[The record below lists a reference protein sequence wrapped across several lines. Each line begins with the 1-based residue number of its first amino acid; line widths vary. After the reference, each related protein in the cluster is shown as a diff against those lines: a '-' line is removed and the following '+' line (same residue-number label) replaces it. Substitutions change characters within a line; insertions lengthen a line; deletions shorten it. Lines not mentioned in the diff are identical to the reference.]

1 MGISTQHTFSS
12 HTPHLCLSAPLQPCK
27 RSLIQSVCVLALV
40 SVCVR
45 VTAVQYPCLS
55 TQVCVYVKLLG
66 VLILIH
72 TFLILG
78 WFLLLRLGRIIVLV
92 LESNCVGL
100 TRHFS
105 FYTMCVKKRVSVCV
119 CVCIQ
124 LWILK
129 WLRYQILFKS
139 RLKFG
144 MPLGMRFEH

>member
-12 HTPHLCLSAPLQPCK
+12 HTHTTPLSLPHFNPAKGVSISLC
-27 RSLIQSVCVLALV
+27 VCVGTCICLCKGYCSA
-40 SVCVR
+40 
-45 VTAVQYPCLS
+45 YPCLS

-78 WFLLLRLGRIIVLV
+78 RFMLLRLGRIIVLV

-105 FYTMCVKKRVSVCV
+105 FYNVCVKERISVCV
-119 CVCIQ
+119 
-124 LWILK
+124 
-129 WLRYQILFKS
+129 YS
-139 RLKFG
+139 
-144 MPLGMRFEH
+144 FES

>member
-1 MGISTQHTFSS
+1 MCVGTCIC
-12 HTPHLCLSAPLQPCK
+12 LCKGYCSA
-27 RSLIQSVCVLALV
+27 
-40 SVCVR
+40 
-45 VTAVQYPCLS
+45 YPCLS

-105 FYTMCVKKRVSVCV
+105 FYTVCVKKRVSVCV
-119 CVCIQ
+119 CVYTA
-124 LWILK
+124 LNPK
-129 WLRYQILFKS
+129 VT
-139 RLKFG
+139 
-144 MPLGMRFEH
+144 PLSNPFQVLNPA